1 MSQLLEHAKQHF
13 RELIQGQGLHCIEI
27 PEWGEKDKPAKL
39 YFRPLAALPVHTY
52 SKVVALG
59 LQQTVEAFVDILILR
74 CIDENAQPIFRSVDR
89 TEMLRNIS
97 PVVVCN
103 IIKQMSEV
111 DGQASSD
118 KENSEANSLTVDA
131 FKKSS

>member
-1 MSQLLEHAKQHF
+1 MSTLLEQAKQHF

-27 PEWGEKDKPAKL
+27 PEWSEKDKPAKL
-39 YFRPLAALPVHTY
+39 YFRPLAALPVHIY

-74 CIDENAQPIFRSVDR
+74 GLDENAQPIFRSVDR
-89 TEMLRNIS
+89 TEMLRSIS

-111 DGQASSD
+111 DGQAQSEDHSSD
-118 KENSEANSLTVDA
+118 LLNVEA

>member
-1 MSQLLEHAKQHF
+1 MSTLLEQAKQHF

-27 PEWGEKDKPAKL
+27 REWGEKDKPAKL
-39 YFRPLAALPVHTY
+39 YFRPLSALPVHAY

-74 CIDENAQPIFRSVDR
+74 CLDENAQPVFRSVDR
-89 TEMLRNIS
+89 TEMLRSIS
-97 PVVVCN
+97 SVVVCN

-111 DGQASSD
+111 DGQAQSD
-118 KENSEANSLTVDA
+118 NDRSFVCLNVDA

>member
-1 MSQLLEHAKQHF
+1 MSTVLDNAKNHF
-13 RELIQGQGLHCIEI
+13 HQLIQGQGLHCVEV

-59 LQQTVEAFVDILILR
+59 LQQTVEAFVDIMILR
-74 CIDENAQPIFRSVDR
+74 CLDENAQPIFRSVDR

-103 IIKQMSEV
+103 IIRQMSEV
-111 DGQASSD
+111 DGQEQN
-118 KENSEANSLTVDA
+118 ENDNPLTIEA

>member
-1 MSQLLEHAKQHF
+1 MPTLLENAKQHF
-13 RELIQGQGLHCIEI
+13 HGILLGQGLHCIEI
-27 PEWGEKDKPAKL
+27 PEWGEKDKPAKI
-39 YFRPLAALPVHTY
+39 YFRPLAALPVHIY

-74 CIDENAQPIFRSVDR
+74 CLDENAQPVFRAVDR

-97 PVVVCN
+97 PVAVCS
-103 IIKQMSEV
+103 IIRQMSEA
-111 DGQASSD
+111 DSLEQAD
-118 KENSEANSLTVDA
+118 KDNSVTIEA

>member
-1 MSQLLEHAKQHF
+1 MKTLLEQAKYHF
-13 RELIQGQGLHCIEI
+13 REVILGQGLHSIEV
-27 PEWGEKDKPAKL
+27 PEWGAKDKPAKI
-39 YFRPLAALPVHTY
+39 YFRPLAALPVHAY

-74 CIDENAQPIFRSVDR
+74 CLDENAQPVFRSMDR
-89 TEMLRNIS
+89 TEMLRSIS

-111 DGQASSD
+111 DSQEQGD
-118 KENSEANSLTVDA
+118 KENSLTVEA